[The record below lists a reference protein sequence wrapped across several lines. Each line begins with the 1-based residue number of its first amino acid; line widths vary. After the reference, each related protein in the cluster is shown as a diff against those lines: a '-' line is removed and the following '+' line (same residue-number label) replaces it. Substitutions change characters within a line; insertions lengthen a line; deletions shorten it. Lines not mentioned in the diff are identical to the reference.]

1 MSWLGHGSWCEAT
14 ASGVV
19 RLDPRN
25 SDPDYGVVVLP
36 AESRFLD
43 MADRLLEE
51 APLMQQG
58 SLVIKEPRTAT
69 NIHLASS
76 EVSFIPLGSAGELS
90 MVTDTNGRSA
100 PADLVAAA
108 KRYVEASGSKIP
120 PIELALA
127 AAQDERLRL
136 TLQTY

>member
-76 EVSFIPLGSAGELS
+76 EVSFIPLGSETTHDTGHGSPLKQGEYRYGR
-90 MVTDTNGRSA
+90 NGRT
-100 PADLVAAA
+100 
-108 KRYVEASGSKIP
+108 EN
-120 PIELALA
+120 
-127 AAQDERLRL
+127 
-136 TLQTY
+136 